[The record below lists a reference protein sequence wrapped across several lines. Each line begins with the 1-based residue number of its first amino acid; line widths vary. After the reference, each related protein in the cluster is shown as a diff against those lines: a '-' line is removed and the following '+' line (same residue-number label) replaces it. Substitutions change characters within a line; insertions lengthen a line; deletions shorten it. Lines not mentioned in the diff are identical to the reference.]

1 MSLFSLLNVFDKLF
15 GTIWLE
21 NKYNAS
27 AKNCKMKEQFFV
39 ECFYTEGFYEGF
51 YTYFL
56 AIC

>member
-39 ECFYTEGFYEGF
+39 ECFYTEGFMKDF
-51 YTYFL
+51 IHIF
-56 AIC
+56 